1 MWILSNKKAAERK
14 GKIQLIDAS
23 KLCSKM
29 RKSLGAKR
37 NMMSEEDIRLITRTF
52 GDAEVV
58 DLKDADDKRAVA
70 SRFSTAPILASAG

>member
-1 MWILSNKKAAERK
+1 VDPVEQKAAERK

-52 GDAEVV
+52 GDFEVV
-58 DLKDADDKRAVA
+58 DLKDADENALSPARY
-70 SRFSTAPILASAG
+70 STAPTLASAA